1 MTAEEL
7 VPLVIFATVA
17 FLLVTGLIVAY
28 FLFSHTRRNAV
39 RRRASWIAA
48 VSSGIVALFATLHF
62 AIPALEDFRNPD
74 VSFREA
80 LLGTDL
86 TGVFCTSRGER
97 EFTRRTAGHAQQ
109 EVQSGTDRNV
119 AAAD

>member
-80 LLGTDL
+80 LLGTS
-86 TGVFCTSRGER
+86 VVWAICICAWAVVAKCV
-97 EFTRRTAGHAQQ
+97 TRALRKESVPSDAVSTY
-109 EVQSGTDRNV
+109 
-119 AAAD
+119 